1 MLREKNALNLLQEH
15 PAIYKILFRSYYY
28 ATLCH
33 ILLYQYMVLVVLVED
48 IREALLEELFLHLL
62 VARLSEVS
70 EEVALEEEE
79 LQGKKLNL

>member
-33 ILLYQYMVLVVLVED
+33 ILLYQYMSKIERVFRRIFTNLIL
-48 IREALLEELFLHLL
+48 I
-62 VARLSEVS
+62 VAMHYISRQSTRYYCS
-70 EEVALEEEE
+70 
-79 LQGKKLNL
+79 